1 VTINFFAPGEIPQP
15 PELVK
20 IEAFNVEIY
29 PDRWRLKVNINL
41 TPFRVRPN
49 VAIAL
54 VRNGESVQVVADMT
68 IIETMH
74 NKMEFT
80 MHIRG
85 MDDPMGSY
93 TLKARLYYQQGV
105 HEPTDEVQ
113 LPVEIP
119 HASQMPMDSLDM
131 PQED

>member
-1 VTINFFAPGEIPQP
+1 MTINFFAPGEIPQP
-15 PELVK
+15 PEKVK
-20 IEAFNVEIY
+20 IEAFTVEVY

-49 VAIAL
+49 VAIVL
-54 VRNGESVQVVADMT
+54 LRNAEPVQVVADMT

-74 NKMEFT
+74 NQMEFT

-85 MDDPMGSY
+85 VDDPVGSY
-93 TLKARLYYQQGV
+93 TLKARLYYEQGV
-105 HEPTDEVQ
+105 HEPADEAQ

-119 HASQMPMDSLDM
+119 PAGELPDE
-131 PQED
+131 QEDSQGM